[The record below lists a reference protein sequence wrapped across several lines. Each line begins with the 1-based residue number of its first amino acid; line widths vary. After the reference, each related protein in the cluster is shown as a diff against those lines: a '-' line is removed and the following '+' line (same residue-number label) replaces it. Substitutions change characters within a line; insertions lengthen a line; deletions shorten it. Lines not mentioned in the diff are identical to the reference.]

1 MKVTIELNENDIEEL
16 LKVLSDYP
24 DLMTTFS
31 EQYRDRYSNQATED
45 TD

>member
-24 DLMTTFS
+24 DLMIKLS
-31 EQYRDRYSNQATED
+31 EQYRVRYSNLATED
-45 TD
+45 KD

>member
-24 DLMTTFS
+24 DLMTTLS
-31 EQYRDRYSNQATED
+31 EQYRVRYSNLATED
-45 TD
+45 KD

>member
-1 MKVTIELNENDIEEL
+1 MKVTIELDENDIEEL

-24 DLMTTFS
+24 DLMIKLS
-31 EQYRDRYSNQATED
+31 EQYRVRYSNLARED